1 MKDIYRVMKK
11 TVGVIQE
18 GFSEEVLYEM
28 NLKMRR
34 SHKELWAKSIL
45 GQCCS
50 NRTFCDDGNA
60 VSLCCD
66 TECLKYGLW
75 NCS

>member
-1 MKDIYRVMKK
+1 MKK

-34 SHKELWAKSIL
+34 ASNVKSCGPRAFYTSAVQIELSVMMEVL
-45 GQCCS
+45 
-50 NRTFCDDGNA
+50 
-60 VSLCCD
+60 
-66 TECLKYGLW
+66 
-75 NCS
+75 